1 MNDINICNFYFF
13 KIFRIIALV
22 DEGHHLN
29 ALENTSTACVSQPT
43 RFTYLAKQMRE
54 KVLIHLLRN
63 NLFIIRSI
71 LGKIT

>member
-1 MNDINICNFYFF
+1 MNDITICHFYFL
-13 KIFRIIALV
+13 KIFRIIAFV

-29 ALENTSTACVSQPT
+29 ALENTSTARASQPT
-43 RFTYLAKQMRE
+43 RCTYLVKQMRE

-71 LGKIT
+71 LGKTT